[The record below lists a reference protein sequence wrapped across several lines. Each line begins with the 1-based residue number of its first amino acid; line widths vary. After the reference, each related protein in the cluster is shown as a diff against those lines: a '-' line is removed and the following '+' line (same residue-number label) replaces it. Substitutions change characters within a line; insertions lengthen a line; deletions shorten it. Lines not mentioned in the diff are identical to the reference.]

1 MKIFLFFSRLALYL
15 ITFSLP
21 ILHPAI
27 VVPYDRVGL
36 VFWFLLIPT
45 EMFISFFLCPPR
57 FRIRTWLLAAVA
69 PIGLFV
75 LVIAGFELST
85 LLYVLGAVVAFAL
98 TTLVFKTDG
107 FGRSVAVL
115 EPFLL
120 GLVAYRILSFSRASE
135 ELARQASGITQ
146 AILILI
152 PLAFLLHGIVLYLSV
167 FHTRGNRRGVREV
180 VLFLLIA
187 VPLFLVVSFILPPD
201 FVSHSIALNRIERDI
216 KPKPVPLDEQGP
228 GWPGGN
234 LLSED
239 GEWLELQGEQQGEGD
254 PTEGNPSQS
263 GKNALEGIPSDQ
275 WNEAGLEQGA
285 ESKQYAVMV
294 LASPAEPVYAADA
307 YFGDFDPEAG
317 FLFSRDEPL
326 NELTYLRFLETW
338 KNQDL
343 PNERLRQSTEI
354 TYFSTLPERYLPF
367 RPQSIEPTVLKREYN
382 PFQYSYTAASQISR
396 SGPRDWAA
404 IQGLSQADRIRMGP
418 FLQIPLSEQRRQT
431 FSSFLEEAVGDTTGY
446 YERIEA
452 ILKSFS
458 SFQYDI
464 GFDDNTSVG
473 KMEIFLT
480 DRRRGDCTEFSNT
493 AAILL
498 RLAGIPARVVTGYL
512 ASRGLQSFAHLRG
525 LFILREA
532 IPELKEY
539 PFRDLYLVTTAQRHS
554 WVQVYIPT
562 FGWVDFESTAYA
574 LPPPPGR
581 NPNSM
586 NVVIP
591 LIQGEQVERR
601 IFRFPWLLA
610 LQFLLVLAVLT
621 LLGIYI
627 FRFAREIYLKTV
639 ARRQDL
645 RGLKALYTLLLIKL
659 AVRGFEV
666 KRPFL
671 TPMEYAEYHQELA
684 GFAEIYTMLRFR
696 EALSDSE
703 RAAAWEALRGS
714 FREILEA
721 SRRPGLLAALQRAFS
736 LKGLYYS

>member
-1 MKIFLFFSRLALYL
+1 L
-15 ITFSLP
+15 
-21 ILHPAI
+21 
-27 VVPYDRVGL
+27 L
-36 VFWFLLIPT
+36 V
-45 EMFISFFLCPPR
+45 
-57 FRIRTWLLAAVA
+57 AAT

-85 LLYVLGAVVAFAL
+85 LLYVLGALVAFAL

-107 FGRSVAVL
+107 FGRSIAVL

-120 GLVAYRILSFSRASE
+120 GVVAYRILTFSRASE

-146 AILILI
+146 AILVLI

-167 FHTRGNRRGVREV
+167 FHTRGNRRGTREL

-254 PTEGNPSQS
+254 STEGNPSRG

-285 ESKQYAVMV
+285 DSKQYAVMV
-294 LASPAEPVYAADA
+294 LASSVEPVYAADA

-317 FLFSRDEPL
+317 FLFSREDPL

-343 PNERLRQSTEI
+343 PDERLRQSTEI

-404 IQGLSQADRIRMGP
+404 IPGLSQADRIRMSP
-418 FLQIPLSEQRRQT
+418 FLQIPLPEERRQT
-431 FSSFLEEAVGDTTGY
+431 FSTFLEEAVGETKGY

-458 SFQYDI
+458 GFQYDI
-464 GFDDNTSVG
+464 GFDDTTSVG
-473 KMEIFLT
+473 KMEIFLAEKKQ
-480 DRRRGDCTEFSNT
+480 GDCTEFSNT

-512 ASRGLQSFAHLRG
+512 ASRDLQSFAHLRG
-525 LFILREA
+525 LFMLREA
-532 IPELKEY
+532 IPELQEY

-554 WVQVYIPT
+554 WVQVYIPS

-601 IFRFPWLLA
+601 VFRFPWLLA

-659 AVRGFEV
+659 AVGGFEV

-671 TPMEYAEYHQELA
+671 TPAEYAEDHPELA
-684 GFAEIYTMLRFR
+684 GFADIYTMLRFR
-696 EALSDSE
+696 ETVSDSE

-714 FREILEA
+714 YREILEA

>member
-1 MKIFLFFSRLALYL
+1 LKHFLFFTRLALYL
-15 ITFSLP
+15 ITFALP

-36 VFWFLLIPT
+36 IFAFLLVPA
-45 EMFISFFLCPPR
+45 EMFIAFYLSPPR
-57 FRIRTWLLAAVA
+57 FRLRTWLLAAIV

-75 LVIAGFELST
+75 LFVAGFELST
-85 LLYVLGAVVAFAL
+85 LLYAFAAVAAFVL
-98 TTLVFKTDG
+98 TALVFKTEG
-107 FGRSVAVL
+107 LGRSLAVL

-120 GLVAYRILSFSRASE
+120 GVIAYRILSFSRASE

-146 AILILI
+146 VILILI

-167 FHTRGNRRGVREV
+167 FHSGSSRRGVREV

-201 FVSHSIALNRIERDI
+201 FVSHSVALNRIERDI
-216 KPKPVPLDEQGP
+216 KPEPVPLDERGE

-234 LLSED
+234 LLSEQ
-239 GEWLELQGEQQGEGD
+239 EWLEMLGEQGEGD
-254 PTEGNPSQS
+254 STGGRPGEA

-294 LASPAEPVYAADA
+294 LASPVEPVYAADA
-307 YFGDFDPEAG
+307 YFGEFDPDAG

-338 KNQDL
+338 KNPEAPL
-343 PNERLRQSTEI
+343 ERLRRSTEI
-354 TYFSTLPERYLPF
+354 TYFSTLPERYIPY

-382 PFQYSYTAASQISR
+382 PFQYSYTATSQLSL

-404 IQGLSQADRIRMGP
+404 IPGLSQEERGRLEP
-418 FLQIPLSEQRRQT
+418 YLRIPLSEEHHQ
-431 FSSFLEEAVGDTTGY
+431 SFLSYLEEALGEVTGY
-446 YERIEA
+446 YGRIEA

-458 SFQYDI
+458 TFQYDI
-464 GFDDNTSVG
+464 GFDDNTSVA
-473 KMEIFLT
+473 KMQRFLV
-480 DRRRGDCTEFSNT
+480 DRRQGDCTEFSNT
-493 AAILL
+493 SAILF

-512 ASRGLQSFAHLRG
+512 ASRDLQSFAHLRG
-525 LFILREA
+525 LFMLREA
-532 IPELKEY
+532 IPELQEY

-554 WVQVYIPT
+554 WVQVYIPS

-591 LIQGEQVERR
+591 LIQGEELRPS
-601 IFRFPWLLA
+601 FRFPWLLA
-610 LQFLLVLAVLT
+610 LQFLLALTVLT
-621 LLGIYI
+621 LVGIYT
-627 FRFAREIYLKTV
+627 FRFARKTYLRGLS
-639 ARRQDL
+639 RREDL
-645 RGLKALYTLLLIKL
+645 RALKALYTLLLIQL
-659 AVRGFEV
+659 AERGWEV

-671 TPMEYAEYHQELA
+671 TPVEYAEDHPELS

-696 EALSDSE
+696 EHLEPSE
-703 RAAAWEALRGS
+703 RAEAWCALRAGY
-714 FREILEA
+714 REILES
-721 SRRPGLLAALQRAFS
+721 SRSPGLPAALRRVFS

>member
-1 MKIFLFFSRLALYL
+1 MKHFLFFTRLALYL

-36 VFWFLLIPT
+36 IFVFLLIPA
-45 EMFISFFLCPPR
+45 EMLIAFYLSPPR
-57 FRIRTWLLAAVA
+57 IRIRTWFLAAII

-75 LVIAGFELST
+75 LFVSGFELSAV
-85 LLYVLGAVVAFAL
+85 LYALTAVAVFVL
-98 TTLVFKTDG
+98 TTLVFKTEG
-107 FGRSVAVL
+107 LGRSVAVL
-115 EPFLL
+115 EPFVL
-120 GLVAYRILSFSRASE
+120 GVIAYRILSFSRASE

-146 AILILI
+146 VILILI
-152 PLAFLLHGIVLYLSV
+152 PLAFLMHGIVLYLSV
-167 FHTRGNRRGVREV
+167 FHSRSSRRGVREV
-180 VLFLLIA
+180 ILFLLIA

-216 KPKPVPLDEQGP
+216 KPEPVPLDEQGE

-234 LLSED
+234 LRSD
-239 GEWLELQGEQQGEGD
+239 EQWWEGD
-254 PTEGNPSQS
+254 STGGSPGEA

-294 LASPAEPVYAADA
+294 LASPVQPVYAADA
-307 YFGDFDPEAG
+307 YFGEFDPEGG

-338 KNQDL
+338 KNLDQ
-343 PNERLRQSTEI
+343 PEERLRQSTEI
-354 TYFSTLPERYLPF
+354 TYFSTLPERYIPF

-382 PFQYSYTAASQISR
+382 PFQYSYTATSQLSR

-404 IQGLSQADRIRMGP
+404 IPGLSPEERRRLEP
-418 FLQIPLSEQRRQT
+418 YLRIPLSEEHRQ
-431 FSSFLEEAVGDTTGY
+431 SFLSYLEEALGDKTGY
-446 YERIEA
+446 YQRIEA

-458 SFQYDI
+458 TFQYDI
-464 GFDDNTSVG
+464 GFDDNTSVA
-473 KMEIFLT
+473 KMERFLV
-480 DRRRGDCTEFSNT
+480 DKRQGDCTEFSNT
-493 AAILL
+493 SAILF

-512 ASRGLQSFAHLRG
+512 ASRDLQSFAHLRG
-525 LFILREA
+525 LFMLREA
-532 IPELKEY
+532 ITELQEY
-539 PFRDLYLVTTAQRHS
+539 SFGDLYLVTTAQRHS
-554 WVQVYIPT
+554 WVQVYIPS
-562 FGWVDFESTAYA
+562 FGWVDFESTAFA

-591 LIQGEQVERR
+591 LIQGEELRPG
-601 IFRFPWLLA
+601 FRFPWLLA
-610 LQFLLVLAVLT
+610 LQFLVALTALT
-621 LLGIYI
+621 LVGIYA
-627 FRFAREIYLKTV
+627 FRFARKTYLRGV
-639 ARRQDL
+639 SRREDL
-645 RGLKALYTLLLIKL
+645 RALKALYTLLLIQL
-659 AVRGFEV
+659 AERGWEV

-671 TPMEYAEYHQELA
+671 TPMEYAEDHPELR

-696 EALSDSE
+696 ENLEPVARSE
-703 RAAAWEALRGS
+703 AWRDLRAS
-714 FREILEA
+714 YREILET
-721 SRRPGLLAALQRAFS
+721 SRRPGLAAALRRVFS

>member
-15 ITFSLP
+15 ITFGLP

-36 VFWFLLIPT
+36 IFSFLLIPA
-45 EMFISFFLCPPR
+45 EMFIAFFLSPPR

-69 PIGLFV
+69 PIGIFV
-75 LVIAGFELST
+75 LVVAGFELSS
-85 LLYVLGAVVAFAL
+85 LFYVLGAVAAFVL

-107 FGRSVAVL
+107 FGRSVSVL

-120 GLVAYRILSFSRASE
+120 AVVAYRILSFSRASE

-201 FVSHSIALNRIERDI
+201 FINHSIALNWIERDI

-239 GEWLELQGEQQGEGD
+239 GEWREMQGDGD
-254 PTEGNPSQS
+254 SSNGNPSQS

-285 ESKQYAVMV
+285 DSKQYAVMV
-294 LASPAEPVYAADA
+294 LASPVEPVYAADA
-307 YFGDFDPEAG
+307 YFSDFDPEAG
-317 FLFSRDEPL
+317 FLFTRDELL

-343 PNERLRQSTEI
+343 PNERLRRSTEI

-396 SGPRDWAA
+396 SGARDWAA

-418 FLQIPLSEQRRQT
+418 FLQLPLSEEHRRAFT
-431 FSSFLEEAVGDTTGY
+431 SYLEEAVSGKTGY

-464 GFDDNTSVG
+464 GFDDTTSVG
-473 KMEIFLT
+473 KMERFLT
-480 DRRRGDCTEFSNT
+480 EKRQGDCTEFSNT

-512 ASRGLQSFAHLRG
+512 ASRDLQSFAHLRG
-525 LFILREA
+525 LFMLREA
-532 IPELKEY
+532 IPELQEY

-554 WVQVYIPT
+554 WVQVYIPS

-601 IFRFPWLLA
+601 VFRFPWLLA

-627 FRFAREIYLKTV
+627 FRFARSIYLKTV

-671 TPMEYAEYHQELA
+671 TPVEYAEDHPELA

-696 EALSDSE
+696 ENLKPAE
-703 RAAAWEALRGS
+703 RASAWAALRNSYG
-714 FREILEA
+714 EILEA
-721 SRRPGLLAALQRAFS
+721 SRRPGLPAALQRAFS

>member
-15 ITFSLP
+15 ITFALP

-36 VFWFLLIPT
+36 IFTFLLIPA
-45 EMFISFFLCPPR
+45 EMFIAFYLCPPR
-57 FRIRTWLLAAVA
+57 FRIRTWLLAAVT
-69 PIGLFV
+69 PIGIFV
-75 LVIAGFELST
+75 LVIAGLELST
-85 LLYVLGAVVAFAL
+85 LLYALGAVAAFVL

-120 GLVAYRILSFSRASE
+120 AVIAYRILSFSRASE

-167 FHTRGNRRGVREV
+167 FHTRGNKRGVREV

-239 GEWLELQGEQQGEGD
+239 GEWLELPGEQQGGGD
-254 PTEGNPSQS
+254 STEGKPGQS

-285 ESKQYAVMV
+285 DSKQYAVMV
-294 LASPAEPVYAADA
+294 LASPVEPVYAADA

-317 FLFSRDEPL
+317 FLFARDEPL

-343 PNERLRQSTEI
+343 PNERLRRSTEI

-404 IQGLSQADRIRMGP
+404 IPGLSQADRIRMSP
-418 FLQIPLSEQRRQT
+418 FLQIPLSEERRQT
-431 FSSFLEEAVGDTTGY
+431 FSTFLEEAVGERTGY

-464 GFDDNTSVG
+464 GFDDTTSVG
-473 KMEIFLT
+473 KMEHFLT
-480 DRRRGDCTEFSNT
+480 EKRQGDCTEFSNT

-525 LFILREA
+525 LFMLREA
-532 IPELKEY
+532 IPELQEY

-554 WVQVYIPT
+554 WIQVYIPS
-562 FGWVDFESTAYA
+562 FGWLDFESTAYA

-601 IFRFPWLLA
+601 VFRFPWLLA

-639 ARRQDL
+639 ARRQGL

-671 TPMEYAEYHQELA
+671 TPVEYAEDHPELIR
-684 GFAEIYTMLRFR
+684 FAEIYTMLRFR
-696 EALSDSE
+696 ETVSDSE
-703 RAAAWEALRGS
+703 RAAAWAALRGS

-721 SRRPGLLAALQRAFS
+721 SRRPGLLAALQRTFS

>member
-1 MKIFLFFSRLALYL
+1 MISFFFLSRLALYL
-15 ITFSLP
+15 ITFALP

-36 VFWFLLIPT
+36 IFAFLLIPA
-45 EMFISFFLCPPR
+45 EMFIAFYLCPPR
-57 FRIRTWLLAAVA
+57 LPIRTWLLAAAA
-69 PIGLFV
+69 PIGVFV

-85 LLYVLGAVVAFAL
+85 LLYVLGAVAVFVL
-98 TTLVFKTDG
+98 TTLVFKTNG

-120 GLVAYRILSFSRASE
+120 AVIAYRILSFSRASE
-135 ELARQASGITQ
+135 ELARQAGGITQ

-167 FHTRGNRRGVREV
+167 FHTRGERRGVWEV

-187 VPLFLVVSFILPPD
+187 VPIFLIVSFILPPD
-201 FVSHSIALNRIERDI
+201 FVRHSIALNRIERDI
-216 KPKPVPLDEQGP
+216 KPKPVPLNEQGP

-239 GEWLELQGEQQGEGD
+239 GEWLELEGGWQGDSDSTDGQPGR
-254 PTEGNPSQS
+254 S

-285 ESKQYAVMV
+285 DGKQYAVMV
-294 LASPAEPVYAADA
+294 LASPAEPLYAADA
-307 YFGDFDPEAG
+307 YFSDFDPEAG
-317 FLFSRDEPL
+317 FLFARDEPL

-338 KNQDL
+338 KNPDL
-343 PNERLRQSTEI
+343 PTEKLRRSTEI
-354 TYFSTLPERYLPF
+354 TCFSTLPERYLPF
-367 RPQSIEPTVLKREYN
+367 RPQSIEPTVLKRQYN

-396 SGPRDWAA
+396 SGPRDWAG
-404 IQGLSQADRIRMGP
+404 IQGLSQADRIRMSP
-418 FLQIPLSEQRRQT
+418 FLHIPLSEKHRRT
-431 FSSFLEEAVGDTTGY
+431 FTSYLEEAVGDTTGY

-464 GFDDNTSVG
+464 GFDDTTSVG
-473 KMEIFLT
+473 KMERFLT
-480 DRRRGDCTEFSNT
+480 EKRQGDCTEFSNT
-493 AAILL
+493 AAILF

-512 ASRGLQSFAHLRG
+512 ASRDLQSFAHLRG
-525 LFILREA
+525 LFMLREA
-532 IPELKEY
+532 IPELQEY

-554 WVQVYIPT
+554 WVQVYFPS

-591 LIQGEQVERR
+591 LIQGEQVDHR

-610 LQFLLVLAVLT
+610 MQFLLVLAVLT
-621 LLGIYI
+621 LLGIYT
-627 FRFAREIYLKTV
+627 FGFARQLYLKAA
-639 ARRQDL
+639 ARREDL

-671 TPMEYAEYHQELA
+671 TPVEYAEDHPELIR
-684 GFAEIYTMLRFR
+684 FAELYTMLRFR
-696 EALSDSE
+696 ETLSDAE
-703 RAAAWEALRGS
+703 RAAAWAALRGS
-714 FREILEA
+714 FQEILEA
-721 SRRPGLLAALQRAFS
+721 SRRPGLLAALRRIFS

>member
-1 MKIFLFFSRLALYL
+1 MKHFLFFTRLALYL

-36 VFWFLLIPT
+36 IFVFLLIPA
-45 EMFISFFLCPPR
+45 EMLIAFYLSPPR
-57 FRIRTWLLAAVA
+57 VRIRTWFLAAII

-75 LVIAGFELST
+75 LFVSGFELSAV
-85 LLYVLGAVVAFAL
+85 LYALTAVAVFVL
-98 TTLVFKTDG
+98 TTLVFKTEG
-107 FGRSVAVL
+107 LGRSVAVL
-115 EPFLL
+115 EPFVL
-120 GLVAYRILSFSRASE
+120 GVIAYRILSFSRASE

-146 AILILI
+146 VILILI
-152 PLAFLLHGIVLYLSV
+152 PLAFLMHGIVLYLSV
-167 FHTRGNRRGVREV
+167 FHSRSSRRGVREV
-180 VLFLLIA
+180 ILFLLIA

-216 KPKPVPLDEQGP
+216 KPEPVPLDEQGE

-234 LLSED
+234 LRSD
-239 GEWLELQGEQQGEGD
+239 EQWWEGD
-254 PTEGNPSQS
+254 STGGSPGEA

-294 LASPAEPVYAADA
+294 LASPVQPVYAADA
-307 YFGDFDPEAG
+307 YFGEFDPEGG

-338 KNQDL
+338 KNLDQ
-343 PNERLRQSTEI
+343 PEERLRQSTEI
-354 TYFSTLPERYLPF
+354 TYFSTLPERYIPF

-382 PFQYSYTAASQISR
+382 PFQYSYTATSQLSR

-404 IQGLSQADRIRMGP
+404 IPGLSPEERRRLEP
-418 FLQIPLSEQRRQT
+418 YLRIPLSEEHRQ
-431 FSSFLEEAVGDTTGY
+431 SFLSYLEEALGDKTGY
-446 YERIEA
+446 YQRIEA

-458 SFQYDI
+458 TFQYDI
-464 GFDDNTSVG
+464 GFDDNTSVA
-473 KMEIFLT
+473 KMERFLV
-480 DRRRGDCTEFSNT
+480 DKRQGDCTEFSNT
-493 AAILL
+493 SAILF

-512 ASRGLQSFAHLRG
+512 ASRDLQSFAHLRG
-525 LFILREA
+525 LFMLREA
-532 IPELKEY
+532 ITELQEY
-539 PFRDLYLVTTAQRHS
+539 SFGDLYLVTTAQRHS
-554 WVQVYIPT
+554 WVQVYIPS
-562 FGWVDFESTAYA
+562 FGWVDFESTAFA

-591 LIQGEQVERR
+591 LIQGEELRPG
-601 IFRFPWLLA
+601 FRFPWLLA
-610 LQFLLVLAVLT
+610 LQFLVALTALT
-621 LLGIYI
+621 LVGIYA
-627 FRFAREIYLKTV
+627 FRFARKTYLRGV
-639 ARRQDL
+639 SRREDL
-645 RGLKALYTLLLIKL
+645 RALKALYTLLLIQL
-659 AVRGFEV
+659 AERGWEV

-671 TPMEYAEYHQELA
+671 TPMEYAEDHPELR

-696 EALSDSE
+696 ENLEPAARSE
-703 RAAAWEALRGS
+703 AWRDLRAGY
-714 FREILEA
+714 REILET
-721 SRRPGLLAALQRAFS
+721 SRRPGLAAALRRVFS

>member
-1 MKIFLFFSRLALYL
+1 MKHFLFFTRLALYL

-36 VFWFLLIPT
+36 IFVFLLIPA
-45 EMFISFFLCPPR
+45 EMLIAFYLSPPR
-57 FRIRTWLLAAVA
+57 VRIRTWFLAAII

-75 LVIAGFELST
+75 LFVSGFELSAV
-85 LLYVLGAVVAFAL
+85 LYALTAVAVFVL
-98 TTLVFKTDG
+98 TTLVFKTEG
-107 FGRSVAVL
+107 LGRSVAVL
-115 EPFLL
+115 EPFVL
-120 GLVAYRILSFSRASE
+120 GVIAYRILSFSRASE

-146 AILILI
+146 VILILI
-152 PLAFLLHGIVLYLSV
+152 PLAFLMHGIVLYLSV
-167 FHTRGNRRGVREV
+167 FHSRSSRRGVREV
-180 VLFLLIA
+180 ILFLLIA

-216 KPKPVPLDEQGP
+216 KPEPVPLDEQGE

-234 LLSED
+234 LRSD
-239 GEWLELQGEQQGEGD
+239 EQWWEGD
-254 PTEGNPSQS
+254 STGGSPGEA

-294 LASPAEPVYAADA
+294 LASPVQPVYAADA
-307 YFGDFDPEAG
+307 YFGEFDPEGG

-338 KNQDL
+338 KNLDQ
-343 PNERLRQSTEI
+343 PEERLRQSTEI
-354 TYFSTLPERYLPF
+354 TYFSTLPERYIPF

-382 PFQYSYTAASQISR
+382 PFQYSYTATSQLSR

-404 IQGLSQADRIRMGP
+404 IPGLSPEERRRLEP
-418 FLQIPLSEQRRQT
+418 YLRIPLSEEHRQ
-431 FSSFLEEAVGDTTGY
+431 SFLSYLEEALGDKTGY
-446 YERIEA
+446 YQRIEA

-458 SFQYDI
+458 TFQYDI
-464 GFDDNTSVG
+464 GFDDNTSVA
-473 KMEIFLT
+473 KMERFLV
-480 DRRRGDCTEFSNT
+480 DKRQGDCTEFSNT
-493 AAILL
+493 SAILF

-512 ASRGLQSFAHLRG
+512 ASRDLQSFAHLRG
-525 LFILREA
+525 LFMLREA
-532 IPELKEY
+532 ITELQEY
-539 PFRDLYLVTTAQRHS
+539 SFGDLYLVTTAQRHS
-554 WVQVYIPT
+554 WVQVYIPS
-562 FGWVDFESTAYA
+562 FGWVDFESTAFA

-591 LIQGEQVERR
+591 LIQGEELRPG
-601 IFRFPWLLA
+601 FRFPWLLA
-610 LQFLLVLAVLT
+610 LQFLVALTALT
-621 LLGIYI
+621 LVGIYA
-627 FRFAREIYLKTV
+627 FRFARKTYLRGV
-639 ARRQDL
+639 SRREDL
-645 RGLKALYTLLLIKL
+645 RALKALYTLLLIQL
-659 AVRGFEV
+659 AERGWEV

-671 TPMEYAEYHQELA
+671 TPMEYAEDHPELR

-696 EALSDSE
+696 ENLEPVARSE
-703 RAAAWEALRGS
+703 AWRDLRAS
-714 FREILEA
+714 YREILET
-721 SRRPGLLAALQRAFS
+721 SRRPGLAAALRRVFS